1 MAVESLFSFGPLALP
16 TAFISLSLLGALL
29 ALRWRCLG
37 LALTLISSLCLF
49 AAATPALSSSLLYW
63 VEQRL
68 PPSTDLSRAQA
79 IVVLSGDQRL
89 GNGADIPDT
98 LGPLTLERV
107 VLAAAAYRR
116 LHLPVAVSGGRE
128 AAAHV
133 AAATLMKRVL
143 ETEFAVPVAFVDD
156 RSHTTWEN
164 AVDTARLL
172 RAAGLRTVVLVSDA
186 WHLPRA
192 LWAFDRAGL
201 AALPWPAP
209 RTAPQRRRL
218 QDFLPRMAALH
229 DTFYGLHEL
238 VGGVYYRL
246 HH

>member
-1 MAVESLFSFGPLALP
+1 MESLFSFGPLALP
-16 TAFISLSLLGALL
+16 TVFVSLCLLGSLL
-29 ALRWRCLG
+29 ALKWRRVG
-37 LALTLISSLCLF
+37 LALTLISSLLLF
-49 AAATPALSSSLLYW
+49 ACGTPALSTSLLYW
-63 VEQRL
+63 VERRL
-68 PPSTDLSRAQA
+68 PQSADLGGAQA

-89 GNGADIPDT
+89 GDGADIPDT

-133 AAATLMKRVL
+133 AAATLMKRML
-143 ETEFAVPVAFVDD
+143 ESELAVPVAFVDD

-172 RAAGLRTVVLVSDA
+172 RPAGLHTVLLVSDA

-192 LWAFDRAGL
+192 LWAFDRVGL
-201 AALPWPAP
+201 VALPWPAP

-246 HH
+246 RH